1 MSGQQNER
9 PTEEELKFLAEMGM
23 TEVEPGRWVSGWQAS
38 DPGMQDW
45 FDNLGS
51 EGEEQ
56 LDLLMRAGRVQNEF
70 DLEQTGAASAANVQI
85 INSGPLATTPP
96 PVEAEQEHGAVLT
109 AFVAVRHDAQ
119 EAFDALDGKAI
130 EGAFDQMYEKYETM
144 QPQDALAAALR
155 SLGIK
160 CKTIN
165 LDAMTAG
172 PEGPDPRDYPGFRG
186 ALVHIVGGIRRW
198 IDPA

>member
-1 MSGQQNER
+1 MSGQQEER
-9 PTEEELKFLAEMGM
+9 PSEEELRFLAEMGM
-23 TEVEPGRWVSGWQAS
+23 TEVEPGRWSSDWQGSG
-38 DPGMQDW
+38 PGMQDW

-70 DLEQTGAASAANVQI
+70 DMEQTGARSASSVQTI
-85 INSGPLATTPP
+85 STGPLATTPP
-96 PVEAEQEHGAVLT
+96 PVEEGHGPVLT
-109 AFVAVRHDAQ
+109 AFVAIRHDAQ
-119 EAFDALDGKAI
+119 EAFEALDGKAI
-130 EGAFDQMYEKYETM
+130 EDSFDEMYEKYETM

-155 SLGIK
+155 SLGVK

-172 PEGPDPRDYPGFRG
+172 PEGPDPSDYPGFR
-186 ALVHIVGGIRRW
+186 AAVVHIEGGIRKW

>member
-1 MSGQQNER
+1 MSGAHDDK

-23 TEVEPGRWVSGWQAS
+23 TEVEPGRWISGWQGS
-38 DPGMQDW
+38 GPGMQDW
-45 FDNLGS
+45 LDELGP

-56 LDLLMRAGRVQNEF
+56 LDLLIRAGRVQNDF
-70 DLEQTGAASAANVQI
+70 DMERTGAPTASNVQLI
-85 INSGPLATTPP
+85 GEGPFATPP
-96 PVEAEQEHGAVLT
+96 PGEHGPVLT
-109 AFVAVRHDAQ
+109 AFVAIRHDAQ
-119 EAFDALDGKAI
+119 EAFDALDGGAI
-130 EGAFDQMYEKYETM
+130 EAAFDEMFTRYETM
-144 QPQDALAAALR
+144 PPQDALAAALR

-172 PEGPDPRDYPGFRG
+172 PEGPDPLDYPGFR
-186 ALVHIVGGIRRW
+186 AAVVHIAGGIRRW

>member
-1 MSGQQNER
+1 MSGKQGDQ
-9 PTEEELKFLAEMGM
+9 PTEEELKFLADMGM
-23 TEVEPGRWVSGWQAS
+23 TEVEPGRWVSGWQGS
-38 DPGMQDW
+38 SPGMQEWLD
-45 FDNLGS
+45 DLGS

-70 DLEQTGAASAANVQI
+70 DMEQTGASSSANVQMI
-85 INSGPLATTPP
+85 SSGPLATTPP
-96 PVEAEQEHGAVLT
+96 PVEEGHGPVLT
-109 AFVAVRHDAQ
+109 AFVAIRNDAQ

-130 EGAFDQMYEKYETM
+130 EDAFDQMYEKYETM

-172 PEGPDPRDYPGFRG
+172 PEGPDPSDYPGFRG
-186 ALVHIVGGIRRW
+186 AVVHIEGGIRRW

>member
-1 MSGQQNER
+1 
-9 PTEEELKFLAEMGM
+9 M
-23 TEVEPGRWVSGWQAS
+23 TEVEPGRWVSGWQGS
-38 DPGMQDW
+38 DPGVQEW

-70 DLEQTGAASAANVQI
+70 DMERSGATSAATVQL
-85 INSGPLATTPP
+85 INAGPLSTTPP
-96 PVEAEQEHGAVLT
+96 PVEEQHGAVLT
-109 AFVAVRHDAQ
+109 AFVAIRNDAQ
-119 EAFDALDGKAI
+119 EAFEALDGKAI
-130 EGAFDQMYEKYETM
+130 EDAFDEMFEKYETM

-172 PEGPDPRDYPGFRG
+172 SEGPDPCDYPGFRG
-186 ALVHIVGGIRRW
+186 AVVHIEGGIRRW

>member
-1 MSGQQNER
+1 MSGKQGDR
-9 PTEEELKFLAEMGM
+9 PTEEEMKFLAEMGM
-23 TEVEPGRWVSGWQAS
+23 TEVEPGRWASGWQGS
-38 DPGMQDW
+38 GPGMQEWLD
-45 FDNLGS
+45 DLGS

-70 DLEQTGAASAANVQI
+70 DMERSGASSAASVQM

-96 PVEAEQEHGAVLT
+96 PVEEEEEHSQVLT
-109 AFVAVRHDAQ
+109 AFVAIRNDAQ

-130 EGAFDQMYEKYETM
+130 EDTFDEMYEKYETM
-144 QPQDALAAALR
+144 RPQDALAAALR

-186 ALVHIVGGIRRW
+186 ALVHIEGGIKRW
-198 IDPA
+198 VDPA